1 MFSQSVNRVIP
12 TSLCKLKSVC
22 HKQIYPLKDVKD
34 FLTFPIREKKKKL
47 VLGLCGMEERRQTL
61 ETDRNGSRFYSDTY

>member
-34 FLTFPIREKKKKL
+34 FLTFPIREKKKKTCAR
-47 VLGLCGMEERRQTL
+47 VVWYGGKKTDFGDRQKW
-61 ETDRNGSRFYSDTY
+61 F

>member
-1 MFSQSVNRVIP
+1 MFSQSINRVIP

-22 HKQIYPLKDVKD
+22 HKQIDPLKDIKD
-34 FLTFPIREKKKKL
+34 FLTFPIREKKKKK
-47 VLGLCGMEERRQTL
+47 LGLCGMEERRQPL